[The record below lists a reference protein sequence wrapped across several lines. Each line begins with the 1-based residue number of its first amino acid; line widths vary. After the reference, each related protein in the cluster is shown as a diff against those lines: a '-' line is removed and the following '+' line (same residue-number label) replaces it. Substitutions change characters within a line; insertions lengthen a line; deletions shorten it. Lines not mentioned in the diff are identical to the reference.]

1 MREPET
7 WDGREVETPTSFLVS
22 YSKNIIYR
30 RSKGCLQ
37 SINFLFMDNKKK
49 NEELQSRRDFFK
61 KTAKSVLPI
70 LGAVV
75 LASVPT
81 LVKAEEE
88 PMGCKYGCAGACY
101 YNCYGCSHTC
111 TMGCADSCNY
121 NCKGGCKGACLMTCE
136 GSCRGTCTGSCSG
149 GCTGLSY

>member
-1 MREPET
+1 
-7 WDGREVETPTSFLVS
+7 
-22 YSKNIIYR
+22 
-30 RSKGCLQ
+30 
-37 SINFLFMDNKKK
+37 MDNKKK

-61 KTAKSVLPI
+61 KTKKSVLPI

-121 NCKGGCKGACLMTCE
+121 NCRGGCKGACLMTCE